1 MLAGDCDWEATENDI
16 HYVDQT
22 TGPQTDHCT
31 AETTECRET
40 QKKVSMML
48 HSGFWANVL
57 MIDQLNVVL
66 G

>member
-1 MLAGDCDWEATENDI
+1 MLAGDWEATENDI
-16 HYVDQT
+16 HCVAQT

-40 QKKVSMML
+40 SKNVSMIV
-48 HSGFWANVL
+48 HSGFWASVL
-57 MIDQLNVVL
+57 MTDQLNVFL